1 MVWQASITHKLSRR
15 ICLNKVVIEDLMLIL
30 MAPRWT
36 NQECLQAFWTC
47 PYLSITTTSNFAS
60 VLADIFQVS
69 PSDSDSPVFSRMA
82 ALYDNPKEI
91 CFWKMCPQGELNHI
105 GTPHHQF
112 MIQVIN
118 HRRLVQYTR
127 ELIQSVPL
135 LEKLQNVFYF
145 YWHIKL
151 PLDTFRLHM
160 GEVFPAIQIL
170 VVAVNRWPMIDLS
183 WPVFSSLAY
192 TICSPK

>member
-1 MVWQASITHKLSRR
+1 MVWQVSITHKLSRR

-60 VLADIFQVS
+60 VLADILQVS

-135 LEKLQNVFYF
+135 LEKLQNVFYLLLA
-145 YWHIKL
+145 YQVAIGHIPASYGRSISSDPDL
-151 PLDTFRLHM
+151 SRLC
-160 GEVFPAIQIL
+160 ESL
-170 VVAVNRWPMIDLS
+170 IDLS